1 MKKLLILL
9 ALAAP
14 VAHAWDGYDWDNNAD
29 IEFESVQTVREGNT
43 VEIFDYKAGAY
54 REVQVESID
63 NYGLGTEVEVY
74 DYTTGE
80 YRTFEM
86 ED

>member
-1 MKKLLILL
+1 MKPLAILTLLF
-9 ALAAP
+9 ATQ
-14 VAHAWDGYDWDNNAD
+14 AHAWDGYDWDNHAD
-29 IEFESVQTVREGNT
+29 IEFESGQTVREGST
-43 VEIFDYKAGAY
+43 VEIFDYSVGAY